1 MVDIIKEILSCI
13 PNKEDISE
21 TAFEGANIILYTKN
35 KSFLLDNNGLIKDIV
50 DKIKKRVELRPDPS
64 ITMDPEDAKKIIN
77 KIIPKEAGV
86 DNVIFDYQRSSVII
100 EAEKPGLAIG
110 KNGDTLKEIKKQTF
124 WVALVRRTPP
134 LKSKLIENIRQV
146 LYENNDFRKKFL
158 HKVGERIYGGL
169 RKSRGRDW
177 VRISFLGGAREVG
190 RSCLLLQT
198 NESRILLDCGINP
211 AAIDESAYP
220 YFDAPEF
227 NINDLDAVVLSHP
240 HLDHSAALP
249 LLIKYGYD
257 GPIYCTAPT
266 RDIAAL
272 LALDFIGIMEK
283 EAKKVLYS
291 STEVKEM
298 VKRTICLDYEEVT
311 DITPDVRLTF
321 YNAGHALGSAQ
332 VHLNIGNGMHN
343 LLYTADLNYET
354 SNLLSSAVT
363 RFPRCETLIIEGTYG
378 GKDDLTPTR
387 RESEMELYSL
397 IKKTVSQK
405 GKVMMPVL
413 GIGRS
418 QEVMVILEKAMREGL
433 IEKIPIY
440 VQGMVWD
447 VTAIHTAYP
456 DFFNIKIRKNIFHKN
471 LNPFMSDIFK
481 RVGSQKEMAEVINE
495 AGPCIIMATSGMM
508 VGGPI
513 VEYFKRLADNPNNAL
528 IFTSYQGEG
537 SLGRRIL
544 NGEKEIAFQEG
555 TKQAILPVKCSI
567 YNLRGFSGHSSRD
580 QLIKYVYNLDPKP
593 KKIIVNHGEASK
605 CLDLA
610 SSLHKLHRIETV
622 APKVLDAIRLR

>member
-272 LALDFIGIMEK
+272 LALDLIGIMEK

-332 VHLNIGNGMHN
+332 VHLHIGNGMHN

-354 SNLLSSAVT
+354 SNLLSAAVT

-387 RESEMELYSL
+387 RESEMELYNL

-456 DFFNIKIRKNIFHKN
+456 DFFNIKIRKNIFHRN

-495 AGPCIIMATSGMM
+495 AGPCVIMATSGMM

-513 VEYFKRLADNPNNAL
+513 VEYFKKLADNPNNAL

-567 YNLRGFSGHSSRD
+567 HNLRGFSGHSSRD
-580 QLIKYVYNLDPKP
+580 QLIKYVFNMEPKP

>member
-1 MVDIIKEILSCI
+1 MLDIIKEILSCI

-77 KIIPKEAGV
+77 KIIPNEAGV

-110 KNGDTLKEIKKQTF
+110 KNGDTLKEIKRQTF

-198 NESRILLDCGINP
+198 NESRILLDCGINA

-272 LALDFIGIMEK
+272 LALDLIGIMEK

-298 VKRTICLDYEEVT
+298 VKRTICLDY
-311 DITPDVRLTF
+311 D
-321 YNAGHALGSAQ
+321 
-332 VHLNIGNGMHN
+332 
-343 LLYTADLNYET
+343 
-354 SNLLSSAVT
+354 
-363 RFPRCETLIIEGTYG
+363 
-378 GKDDLTPTR
+378 
-387 RESEMELYSL
+387 
-397 IKKTVSQK
+397 
-405 GKVMMPVL
+405 
-413 GIGRS
+413 RS
-418 QEVMVILEKAMREGL
+418 
-433 IEKIPIY
+433 
-440 VQGMVWD
+440 
-447 VTAIHTAYP
+447 
-456 DFFNIKIRKNIFHKN
+456 
-471 LNPFMSDIFK
+471 
-481 RVGSQKEMAEVINE
+481 
-495 AGPCIIMATSGMM
+495 
-508 VGGPI
+508 
-513 VEYFKRLADNPNNAL
+513 
-528 IFTSYQGEG
+528 
-537 SLGRRIL
+537 
-544 NGEKEIAFQEG
+544 
-555 TKQAILPVKCSI
+555 
-567 YNLRGFSGHSSRD
+567 
-580 QLIKYVYNLDPKP
+580 
-593 KKIIVNHGEASK
+593 
-605 CLDLA
+605 
-610 SSLHKLHRIETV
+610 
-622 APKVLDAIRLR
+622 